1 VADFQHTRRRKQQ
14 AKTYTND
21 QRSDM
26 STRAQRR
33 RQEKVQSSSPR
44 KNPGGT
50 IAAIV
55 AAVAMVAIIAY
66 AIVQRNAQVRG
77 VAVAPQAQA
86 SMPPPVKVGT
96 HAPGFT
102 VQAKGG
108 TISSASFAGKPYLIE
123 IFATWCPHCQ
133 RMTTVL
139 RDIRRKFPPSRLG
152 MVSVTG
158 SPYAAGSTVD
168 QVLPE
173 DQADVDT
180 FDAMYG
186 VSWPSAFDKDM
197 TVAKTWGLAGFPG
210 IFIVDAHGKIRS
222 EYSGE
227 VDEKTLV
234 AAIKKAG
241 A

>member
-1 VADFQHTRRRKQQ
+1 
-14 AKTYTND
+14 
-21 QRSDM
+21 M

-33 RQEKVQSSSPR
+33 RQEKVQMNSPQ
-44 KNPGGT
+44 KLPGGT

-55 AAVAMVAIIAY
+55 AVVAMVAIIVY
-66 AIVQRNAQVRG
+66 AVVQRNAQVSG
-77 VAVAPQAQA
+77 VAVAPLAQA
-86 SMPPPVKVGT
+86 SFPPPAKVGT
-96 HAPGFT
+96 QAPGFT

-108 TISSASFAGKPYLIE
+108 TISSASFAGKPYLLE

-168 QVLPE
+168 QTLPE

-180 FDAMYG
+180 FDAMYA

-197 TVAKTWGLAGFPG
+197 TVAKNWGLAGFPG
-210 IFIVDAHGKIRS
+210 IFVVNPRGTIVYAN
-222 EYSGE
+222 SGE
-227 VDEKTLV
+227 IDEKKLV
-234 AAIKKAG
+234 QAIKKAG